1 LLLTHS
7 LTLTLISFLLLQLW
21 EKLTGQ
27 RAGPGRALAALES
40 LFDPSGKGGSSR
52 GCMTLL
58 VVDEIDVLI
67 TKDQSVSSESVH

>member
-1 LLLTHS
+1 MLPS
-7 LTLTLISFLLLQLW
+7 LLQLW

-27 RAGPGRALAALES
+27 RAGPSRALAALEA
-40 LFDPSGKGGSSR
+40 LFDPSGKGGSR

-67 TKDQSVSSESVH
+67 TKDQSVSGTD